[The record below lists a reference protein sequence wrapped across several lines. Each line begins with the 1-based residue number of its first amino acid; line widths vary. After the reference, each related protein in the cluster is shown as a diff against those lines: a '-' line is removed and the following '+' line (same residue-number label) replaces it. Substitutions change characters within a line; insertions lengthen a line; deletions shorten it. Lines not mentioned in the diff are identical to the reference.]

1 MKTFGIVGWKDSG
14 KTTLITRLIH
24 EFENRGLTV
33 ATIKHA
39 HCQIEVDDPGR
50 DSHRHRMAG
59 ARQVIVA
66 SPDRWA
72 VICELH
78 DQPEPSLNDFLAKLN
93 PVDLV
98 LVEGYKY
105 DPHPKLQVVR
115 PSHNSEA
122 MPDAVNVVGVATDD
136 LANTTVTTEQT
147 AIDLNDTAAVADL
160 IFSII
165 EL

>member
-1 MKTFGIVGWKDSG
+1 MKIFGIVGWKDSG
-14 KTTLITRLIH
+14 KTTLITKLIG
-24 EFENRGLTV
+24 EFERRGLTV

-39 HCQIEVDDPGR
+39 HCQIEVDNPGK

-66 SPDRWA
+66 SPGRWA
-72 VICELH
+72 VIRELR
-78 DQPEPSLNDFLAKLN
+78 DQPEPSLNDFIAKLD

-115 PSHNSEA
+115 PDHNSEA
-122 MPDAVNVVGVATDD
+122 MPDATNVVAVATNDST
-136 LANTTVTTEQT
+136 NTVVAPEQI
-147 AIDLNDTAAVADL
+147 AVDLNAAGVIADL
-160 IFSII
+160 ILSVMDC
-165 EL
+165 

>member
-1 MKTFGIVGWKDSG
+1 MKIFGIVGWKDTG
-14 KTTLITRLIH
+14 KTTLITKLIH
-24 EFENRGLTV
+24 EFERRGLTV

-39 HCQIEVDDPGR
+39 HCQIEVDDPGT

-72 VICELH
+72 VIRELR
-78 DQPEPSLNDFLAKLN
+78 DQPEPSLNDFLGKLD

-105 DPHPKLQVVR
+105 DPHPKIQVVR
-115 PSHNSEA
+115 PSHNPEA
-122 MPDAVNVVGVATDD
+122 MPDAANVVAVATDNPAETKIAPEQIAVD
-136 LANTTVTTEQT
+136 LNAIT
-147 AIDLNDTAAVADL
+147 AIADL
-160 IFSII
+160 VLSAAG
-165 EL
+165 